1 MKKKD
6 YQKPTMQVVKL
17 QHHGM
22 LMTSG
27 GESKASVQNYGWE
40 TETEE

>member
-1 MKKKD
+1 MIRKD
-6 YQKPTMQVVKL
+6 YERPTMQVVKL

-22 LMTSG
+22 LMTSVEG
-27 GESKASVQNYGWE
+27 SQATVQNYGWE